1 MLVKYYNNKELAY
14 TNRKRFHSFNFS
26 PFFQEEQKS
35 VLLGDGATTKIKTKK
50 SNICNYVTI
59 DDTRWYVT
67 SYIYLNGGQVQLNLQ
82 RDVIGEFGID
92 GCFGKI
98 ERGFTNSL
106 LKNRK
111 ELGLNQILKERKK
124 LIPSSNIYGNYTVNN
139 HEKEM
144 WGIMYLTKP
153 TSLDPSTGMPYPEQ
167 VNINIPGFTPAV
179 VDYDFIE
186 NGTKINIAATSFS
199 SVFFHLKFTGSEYI
213 YRVNIRLV
221 YSDISKNWYRMVDVS
236 SVTSGVMVKY
246 TYDIEV
252 DVTTTGFGASLTVS
266 NYKLI
271 AEWFGCLVAD
281 GILSNKSSTLGYK
294 LPEVPKVNT
303 EAVDYNGITIKK
315 DSEYYTYTTSSQYN
329 YIYGTVTTDKEKFY
343 NNFIVPYTN
352 NKIYN
357 DSSSTLLKSAQF
369 KIKSNS
375 GTFDNLRLESKVSL
389 TERTYNY
396 SVLTKEEA
404 GVFTIDVSQQLVDEP
419 YIIVAAPL
427 FDVDIEG
434 GDSESYTIKKKTAF
448 MVFNTIIQYLSG
460 DNGYLVDAQIY
471 PYCPVLTS
479 CCTKVLG
486 IPFFSI
492 NSSCYEHYC
501 TVQLLP
507 SSDVK
512 KDYIQ
517 RSYSIISP
525 EQTGKFT
532 FNFYDYKTK
541 INDTE
546 GLNYEELA
554 VVIKTA
560 LKPFSIISSAVIQ
573 PDVGSMVGIT
583 YSSDFR
589 GSQPTSNGFECS
601 LASNAFQ
608 SYKRNNSNYQQI
620 FALQK
625 EELAKQHEVEK
636 VNDITAG
643 IVNTAT
649 ATAMGA
655 MAGAAAADGFW
666 GDLFHSQSAGA
677 ATGGAAA
684 GATVGAAMTVQGVHN
699 EKLRKYERYLQ
710 QQNFDLQIGTIKN
723 LPNSINRIS
732 SFNEIIMKDF
742 WFCIEVYECSE
753 LEKEIV
759 DNFISNYA
767 YSIGVFDYIVNY
779 QKDGWFLRS
788 TLVSSNY
795 PVNLHIIAEDEL
807 MGGIYLY
814 EQV

>member
-14 TNRKRFHSFNFS
+14 TNRKRFHSFNFT
-26 PFFQEEQKS
+26 PFSQEEQRS

-50 SNICNYVTI
+50 SNICNYVVI

-67 SYIYLNGGQVQLNLQ
+67 SYIYLNCGQVQLNLQ

-92 GCFGKI
+92 DCFGKI
-98 ERGFTNSL
+98 ERGFTNSF

-124 LIPSSNIYGNYTVNN
+124 ILPSSNVYGNYTVNN

-144 WGIMYLTKP
+144 WGVMYLTKP
-153 TSLDPSTGMPYPEQ
+153 TSVDPSTGKPYPEQ

-186 NGTKINIAATSFS
+186 NGTKIKTGATSFS

-213 YRVNIRLV
+213 YRVNISLT
-221 YSDISKNWYRMVDVS
+221 YNDILKSWYRYVTVS
-236 SVTSGVMVKY
+236 SVMSGVMVQY

-252 DVTTTGFGASLTVS
+252 DVAATGFGTNLTVS
-266 NYKLI
+266 NYKLF

-281 GILSNKSSTLGYK
+281 GILNNQNSTLGYK
-294 LPEVPKVNT
+294 LPAVPEVNT

-315 DSEYYTYTTSSQYN
+315 DNDFYTYTTSSEYN
-329 YIYGTVTTDKEKFY
+329 YIYGTATTDKEKFY

-352 NKIYN
+352 NKVYSDGIGIT
-357 DSSSTLLKSAQF
+357 SKSAQF
-369 KIKSNS
+369 KIRSNS
-375 GTFDNLRLESKVSL
+375 GTFDNLRLESKVSID
-389 TERTYNY
+389 ERTYNY
-396 SVLTKEEA
+396 HILTKEEA
-404 GVFTIDVSQQLVDEP
+404 GVFTIDVSQQLIDEP
-419 YIIVAAPL
+419 YTIIVVPL
-427 FDVDIEG
+427 FDVKIEG
-434 GDSESYTIKKKTAF
+434 GESESYTISKKTAF

-492 NSSCYEHYC
+492 NSSCYEHC
-501 TVQLLP
+501 CSVQLLP

-532 FNFYDYKTK
+532 FSFYDYKTK
-541 INDTE
+541 INDV
-546 GLNYEELA
+546 GGVNYETLNI
-554 VVIKTA
+554 VIKTA

-573 PDVGSMVGIT
+573 PDIDSLVGIT

-643 IVNTAT
+643 VVNTAT

-655 MAGAAAADGFW
+655 MAGASAADGFW
-666 GDLFHSQSAGA
+666 GDFVHSQAAGAAVGGASAGA
-677 ATGGAAA
+677 LVGGAML
-684 GATVGAAMTVQGVHN
+684 TQGIMN
-699 EKLRKYERYLQ
+699 ENLRKYERSLQ

-723 LPNSINRIS
+723 LPNSISRIS

-742 WFCIEVYECSE
+742 WFCVEIYECSE

-767 YSIGVFDYIVNY
+767 YGIGVFDYIVNY
-779 QKDGWFLRS
+779 QKNGWFLRS
-788 TLVSSNY
+788 TLVSSSY
-795 PVNLHIIAEDEL
+795 PVNLHIIAENEL

>member
-1 MLVKYYNNKELAY
+1 MLIKYYNNKELAY
-14 TNRKRFHSFNFS
+14 TNRKRFHSFNFT
-26 PFFQEEQKS
+26 PFYQEEQKS

-67 SYIYLNGGQVQLNLQ
+67 SYVYLNGGQVQLNLQ

-124 LIPSSNIYGNYTVNN
+124 LIPSSNTYGNYTVNN
-139 HEKEM
+139 HDKEM

-153 TSLDPSTGMPYPEQ
+153 TSVDPSTGKPYPDQ
-167 VNINIPGFTPAV
+167 VNINIPEFTPVV
-179 VDYDFIE
+179 VDYDFIK
-186 NGTKINIAATSFS
+186 NGTKIKIGATSFS

-213 YRVNIRLV
+213 YRVNISLIYNNIIKGWGRYV
-221 YSDISKNWYRMVDVS
+221 TVS
-236 SVTSGVMVKY
+236 SVASGVMVQY
-246 TYDIEV
+246 THDIEV
-252 DVTTTGFGASLTVS
+252 DVTATGFGTNFTVS
-266 NYKLI
+266 NYKLF

-281 GILSNKSSTLGYK
+281 GILNNQSASLGYR
-294 LPEVPKVNT
+294 LPYVPELNT
-303 EAVDYNGITIKK
+303 KTVDYNGITIKK
-315 DSEYYTYTTSSQYN
+315 DDDYYTYTTSSEYS
-329 YIYGTVTTDKEKFY
+329 YIYGTATTDKGKFY
-343 NNFIVPYTN
+343 NNFIVPYTD
-352 NKIYN
+352 NKVYSDGVGIT
-357 DSSSTLLKSAQF
+357 SKSAHF

-375 GTFDNLRLESKVSL
+375 GTFDNLRLESKVCID
-389 TERTYNY
+389 ERTYNY
-396 SVLTKEEA
+396 NILTKEEA
-404 GVFTIDVSQQLVDEP
+404 GVFTIDVSQQLIDEP
-419 YIIVAAPL
+419 YIIVAVPL
-427 FDVDIEG
+427 FDVKIEG
-434 GDSESYTIKKKTAF
+434 GESEEYNISKKTSF
-448 MVFNTIIQYLSG
+448 MVFNTIIQFLSG

-479 CCTKVLG
+479 CSAKVLG
-486 IPFFSI
+486 VPFFSI
-492 NSSCYEHYC
+492 NSSCYEHHC
-501 TVQLLP
+501 SVQLLP

-532 FNFYDYKTK
+532 FNFYDYKSK
-541 INDTE
+541 INDVD
-546 GLNYEELA
+546 GVNYETLSII
-554 VVIKTA
+554 IKTA
-560 LKPFSIISSAVIQ
+560 LKPFSILSSAVVQ
-573 PDVGSMVGIT
+573 PDAGSLVGIT
-583 YSSDFR
+583 YSSDLR

-601 LASNAFQ
+601 LSSNAFQ

-620 FALQK
+620 FNLQK
-625 EELAKQHEVEK
+625 EELQTQHIVEG
-636 VNDITAG
+636 VNDATAT
-643 IVNTAT
+643 IVNTLS

-655 MAGAAAADGFW
+655 LAGQAMADYEILGFRSGGAGAGTGAKI
-666 GDLFHSQSAGA
+666 AGGVV
-677 ATGGAAA
+677 GGAMALQTAA
-684 GATVGAAMTVQGVHN
+684 NAALMVYE
-699 EKLRKYERYLQ
+699 EKLQ
-710 QQNFDLQIGTIKN
+710 QQRFDLEIGTIKN
-723 LPNSINRIS
+723 LPNSVNRIS

-742 WFCIEVYECSE
+742 WFCVEIYECSD

-767 YSIGVFDYIVNY
+767 YSIGVFDHIVNY

-788 TLVSSNY
+788 TLIKSNY
-795 PVNLHIIAEDEL
+795 NVNLHIIAEKEL

-814 EQV
+814 EQS